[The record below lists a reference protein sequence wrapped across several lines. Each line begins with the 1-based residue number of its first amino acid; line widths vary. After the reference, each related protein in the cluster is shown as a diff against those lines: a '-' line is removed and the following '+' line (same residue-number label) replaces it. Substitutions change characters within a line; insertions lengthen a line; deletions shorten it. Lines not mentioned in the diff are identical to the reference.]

1 MPRHYEIDSAWRA
14 SIKREPNG
22 RQTVTT
28 ENFVSQLA
36 LINFNWS
43 YRQANQWIETYV
55 TVFKDISTQEG
66 ENRTFIGRSWKH
78 LHLELDWTR
87 SRTKRAVTRRTE
99 KLAKCVTHSHLAF
112 LKRMNR
118 RRQNTAITPSTTK

>member
-1 MPRHYEIDSAWRA
+1 MV
-14 SIKREPNG
+14 
-22 RQTVTT
+22 RQKC
-28 ENFVSQLA
+28 SG
-36 LINFNWS
+36 IRRS
-43 YRQANQWIETYV
+43 YLERR
-55 TVFKDISTQEG
+55 SP
-66 ENRTFIGRSWKH
+66 GRSWKH